1 MHSLTDAAIWYLVLI
16 AASWAVAPW
25 VALLCPLLGDR
36 GAGITRPVGLLVAIF
51 PTWWLSSVHAI
62 PYTTV
67 GLWVTVAVIA
77 VAGYG
82 LAISRRLL
90 DRRWL
95 AAMLAAEVIALVAF
109 GLYIWF
115 RGHQPLIGLTEK
127 PMDSAF
133 LSSSMRTDQMPPPDP
148 WFAGQPINYYYL
160 GYLINGAL
168 ARMAEVREGVA
179 FNLALASTFSMTV
192 VAASS
197 VAFNVAR
204 RFASPGRA
212 VAAGCLGAFFVA
224 WAGNTDSFLRFFR
237 NVHAERTDF
246 WWAGLGWKSSRVI
259 IDNKGEP
266 PISEFPAF
274 SFVLGDLHPHVMALP
289 FVLTALLLAFNLL
302 ALAPPT
308 VWRLARGT
316 VTGAAPPAVVPSRR
330 WWSTVAVSGAL
341 IGSLY
346 ALNSWDLPTYLL
358 IAAVAVWIAAPHRRV
373 TERAGAVVVLVAAA
387 VVAWLPFYVVFSPPL
402 GAGAENLPGW
412 VQNTPILSTIFR
424 LIAPVQVQ
432 RTSLSEF
439 LRVFG
444 IPTVI
449 VIIFLAV
456 SLSLPRRRRGA
467 GLRPAELLIIVVAL
481 LILTFAGG
489 TPVFLLA
496 GLIITG
502 AVEVVR
508 REAAVTPRS
517 IAAALFV
524 LGYILSVVIELF
536 YLRDVF
542 GSRMNTIFKVQYQIW
557 VLFGIASALAIVVLW
572 ADARR
577 FVPSLRPMLR
587 PAIAVAVAVAVLLG
601 SVYPIV
607 SGQRFSVVYQDD
619 GWTTLDGTA
628 WMRGQ
633 RPDDMAGIDWL
644 NAHANRDDRVLEAT
658 TCDYSTADR
667 TPGNPVSSFTGLPT
681 WTGWPGHEDQWRHG
695 IAPWDGEIGPRADEV
710 AALYANPAQA
720 MAAPYSFD
728 YIFVGTIEQ
737 QGLDDAAGKPCP
749 MAGPYDVDPAK
760 FAAAGWQVVFQQGDV
775 TIYGRP
781 GAPGTGTGRQ

>member
-16 AASWAVAPW
+16 AVSWAASPW
-25 VALLCPLLGDR
+25 VTMLCPQLGDR
-36 GAGITRPVGLLVAIF
+36 GAGIVRPVGLLLAIF
-51 PTWWLSSVHAI
+51 PMWWLSSVHAL
-62 PYTTV
+62 PYMTA
-67 GLWVTVAVIA
+67 GLWVTVAIIA
-77 VAGYG
+77 LAGYG

-95 AAMLAAEVIALVAF
+95 AAMLAAEVIALAAF

-160 GYLINGAL
+160 GYLINGAV
-168 ARMAEVREGVA
+168 ARMADVREGVA

-204 RFASPGRA
+204 RFASLGRA
-212 VAAGCLGAFFVA
+212 VAAGCLGAVFVA
-224 WAGNTDSFLRFFR
+224 WAGNADSFLRFFR
-237 NVHAERTDF
+237 NMHAERTDF
-246 WWAGLGWKSSRVI
+246 WWSGLGWESSRVI
-259 IDNKGEP
+259 NDNSSTQ

-289 FVLTALLLAFNLL
+289 WVLTALLLAFNLL
-302 ALAPPT
+302 ALAPPAM
-308 VWRLARGT
+308 WRLVRGA
-316 VTGAAPPAVVPSRR
+316 VAGAAPPAVVPSTR
-330 WWSTVAVSGAL
+330 WWSTVALSGAL

-358 IAAVAVWIAAPHRRV
+358 IAAVAVWVATAHRPLTQRV
-373 TERAGAVVVLVAAA
+373 ASVVALVAAA
-387 VVAWLPFYVVFSPPL
+387 VVAWLPFYVVFSPPV
-402 GAGAENLPGW
+402 GAGAEDLPVW
-412 VQNTPILSTIFR
+412 VENTPILSTIFR

-449 VIIFLAV
+449 AIVFLAI
-456 SLSLPRRRRGA
+456 SLSLPRRRQRD
-467 GLRPAELLIIVVAL
+467 GLRPAELLIIVIAL

-502 AVEVVR
+502 AVEIVR
-508 REAAVTPRS
+508 REGAVTPRS
-517 IAAALFV
+517 IAASLYALGFA
-524 LGYILSVVIELF
+524 LSVVIELF
-536 YLRDVF
+536 FLRDVF

-557 VLFGIASALAIVVLW
+557 VLFGIASALAVVVVW
-572 ADARR
+572 SDARR
-577 FVPSLRPMLR
+577 IVPSLRPALR
-587 PAIAVAVAVAVLLG
+587 PAVAVAVAVAVLLG

-628 WMRGQ
+628 WMRKKL
-633 RPDDMAGIDWL
+633 PNDMAGIDWL
-644 NAHANRDDRVLEAT
+644 NAHASRDDRVLEAT
-658 TCDYSTADR
+658 TCDYSAADR

-681 WTGWPGHEDQWRHG
+681 WMGWTGHEDQWRHG
-695 IAPWDGEIGPRADEV
+695 IEPWDNEIDPRAAEV

-728 YIFVGTIEQ
+728 YIFVGSIEQ
-737 QGLDDAAGKPCP
+737 QGLNDANNDSCP
-749 MAGPYDVDPAK
+749 KAGPYDIDPAK
-760 FAAAGWQVVFQQGDV
+760 FAATGWQVVFQQGDV

-781 GAPGTGTGRQ
+781 GAPGTGSAR